1 MRDGDRVHS
10 RPLLTWPYRYHSLKT
25 LQSMK
30 CFRIG
35 RKPPGPWTNM
45 VPPIRGGVFRKEN
58 APPPCEIEDVSDDTS
73 DDSEFDEKAPLR
85 QSMRRRSP
93 PRKEP
98 VAVDPSLLEKGAL
111 DPAVSAE
118 VEEPES
124 KTAYA
129 DVAMQ
134 EEVERDIRDYP
145 SVDSEV
151 QLDIVDKF
159 RALHQR
165 VHDENFYECRLVEYG
180 KEMAR
185 YSLLFSAFLVALY
198 HEWYM
203 TSAAFLGLF
212 WVGHS
217 HPELT

>member
-1 MRDGDRVHS
+1 MADEGWRFVS
-10 RPLLTWPYRYHSLKT
+10 LLNITDMAYRYHSLKT

-45 VPPIRGGVFRKEN
+45 IPPIRGGVFRKEG
-58 APPPCEIEDVSDDTS
+58 APPPCEVEDVSDDTS
-73 DDSEFDEKAPLR
+73 DDSDFDEKAPLR

-98 VAVDPSLLEKGAL
+98 VVVDPSLLEKGAL
-111 DPAVSAE
+111 DPATE
-118 VEEPES
+118 
-124 KTAYA
+124 YA

-134 EEVERDIRDYP
+134 EEVERDLRDYP
-145 SVDSEV
+145 SIDSEV
-151 QLDIVDKF
+151 QGDIVNKF

-185 YSLLFSAFLVALY
+185 YSLLFTASLVALY
-198 HEWYM
+198 YEWYM

-217 HPELT
+217 HPGLM

>member
-1 MRDGDRVHS
+1 
-10 RPLLTWPYRYHSLKT
+10 
-25 LQSMK
+25 MK
-30 CFRIG
+30 CFRVG
-35 RKPPGPWTNM
+35 RKPPGAWTNM
-45 VPPIRGGVFRKEN
+45 TPPIRGGIFRKEG
-58 APPPCEIEDVSDDTS
+58 APPACEVEDVSDDTS
-73 DDSEFDEKAPLR
+73 DDSDFDEKAPLR

-98 VAVDPSLLEKGAL
+98 VIVDPSLLEKGAL
-111 DPAVSAE
+111 DPAVSAKIE
-118 VEEPES
+118 DSEPATE
-124 KTAYA
+124 YA

-145 SVDSEV
+145 SVDAEV
-151 QLDIVDKF
+151 QDEIVEKF

-180 KEMAR
+180 KEMVR
-185 YSLLFSAFLVALY
+185 YSLLFTASMVALY

-212 WVGHS
+212 WVC
-217 HPELT
+217 